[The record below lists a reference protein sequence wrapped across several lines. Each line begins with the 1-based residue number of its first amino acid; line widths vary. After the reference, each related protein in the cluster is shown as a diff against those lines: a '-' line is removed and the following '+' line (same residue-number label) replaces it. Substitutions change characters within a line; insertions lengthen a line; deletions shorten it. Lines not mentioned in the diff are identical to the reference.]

1 MSQIALPLETTPSRD
16 NDGYIVT
23 DANADVDAQ
32 LLDWKN
38 WPNNVAILIGP
49 AASGKTAM
57 AEQYLRDSGG
67 RCFEILD
74 RYVGEDLFHL
84 WNLVQEDRKPLLI
97 VASLPVSEW
106 DVELPDLRSRLA
118 ASLLIEIGPPDE
130 AMLKGLFHK
139 FFAARGLAIS
149 EDASSYLARR
159 MDRNYQD
166 VQLLAQKMDNLATE
180 QKKSI
185 TRRVAQDA
193 LSAFQNDRPSSD
205 DAQGMAGR

>member
-1 MSQIALPLETTPSRD
+1 MSQFALPLETTPSRG

-23 DANADVDAQ
+23 DANANVDAQ
-32 LLDWKN
+32 LLDWEN
-38 WPNNVAILIGP
+38 WPNNVGILIGP

-57 AEQYLRDSGG
+57 AEQFLRMSGG
-67 RCFEILD
+67 RCFEVSE
-74 RYVGEDLFHL
+74 REVGEELFHL
-84 WNLVQEDRKPLLI
+84 WNLVQEDQKPLLI
-97 VASLPVSEW
+97 VSSLPVSAW
-106 DVELPDLRSRLA
+106 NVELPDLRSRLA

-159 MDRNYQD
+159 MDRNYLD
-166 VQLLAQKMDNLATE
+166 VQILAQKMDNLATE

-185 TRRVAQDA
+185 TRRVAQDI
-193 LSAFQNDRPSSD
+193 LFAFQNHRQSD
-205 DAQGMAGR
+205 DAQGIAGS

>member
-1 MSQIALPLETTPSRD
+1 MNQIALPLETIPSLD
-16 NDGYIVT
+16 DDGYIVT

-49 AASGKTAM
+49 SSSGKTAM

-67 RCFEILD
+67 RCFEVSGGD
-74 RYVGEDLFHL
+74 AGEDLFHL
-84 WNLVQEDRKPLLI
+84 WNLAREERTPLLI
-97 VASLPVSEW
+97 VSRLPVSEW
-106 DVELPDLRSRLA
+106 NVTLPDLRSRLA

-159 MDRNYQD
+159 MERSYHD

-185 TRRVAQDA
+185 TRRVAQDV
-193 LSAFQNDRPSSD
+193 LTAFQNDRLND
-205 DAQGMAGR
+205 DTEGMADS